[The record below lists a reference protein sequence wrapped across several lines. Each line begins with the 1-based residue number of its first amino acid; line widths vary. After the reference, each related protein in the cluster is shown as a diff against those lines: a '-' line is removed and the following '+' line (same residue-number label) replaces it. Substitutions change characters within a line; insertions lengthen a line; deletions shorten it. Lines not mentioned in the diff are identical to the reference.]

1 MLRQR
6 QPKNPFIIE
15 GYISPEYFCDREKE
29 TALLTRHLTNGCNVA
44 LMAPRRL
51 GKSGLVFNCFHQRE
65 IKEAYHCIYID
76 IYETKNLNEFVYE
89 FGKAILT
96 ELCPKGRKVW
106 EGFLN
111 VLNSL
116 KSTISF
122 DINGNPEWSVGVGD
136 ITLPDITLDEIF
148 SYLTNADK
156 PCLVAIDE
164 FQTIATY
171 PEKTVE
177 AALRKRIQN
186 CHNAHFVFSG
196 SKRHMVA
203 QMFTSPSRPFY
214 NSSAIMGLDPIDR
227 NAYFEFANRHLLKIG
242 KEISREAF
250 DYLYDAY
257 DGVTWYIQYVM
268 NMLYTSLS
276 SNKAFLREDI
286 DSVVCDIISQHRFA
300 YQALLYQ
307 LTSKQKQVIVAIA
320 HEGKTTSIMSQAF
333 LRKYNISASTV
344 QGALKTLL
352 DRDFI
357 TSDDGIYQISD
368 KFLAQYLLH

>member
-136 ITLPDITLDEIF
+136 ITLPDITLDEI
-148 SYLTNADK
+148 
-156 PCLVAIDE
+156 
-164 FQTIATY
+164 
-171 PEKTVE
+171 
-177 AALRKRIQN
+177 
-186 CHNAHFVFSG
+186 
-196 SKRHMVA
+196 
-203 QMFTSPSRPFY
+203 SR
-214 NSSAIMGLDPIDR
+214 
-227 NAYFEFANRHLLKIG
+227 
-242 KEISREAF
+242 
-250 DYLYDAY
+250 
-257 DGVTWYIQYVM
+257 
-268 NMLYTSLS
+268 
-276 SNKAFLREDI
+276 
-286 DSVVCDIISQHRFA
+286 
-300 YQALLYQ
+300 
-307 LTSKQKQVIVAIA
+307 
-320 HEGKTTSIMSQAF
+320 
-333 LRKYNISASTV
+333 
-344 QGALKTLL
+344 
-352 DRDFI
+352 
-357 TSDDGIYQISD
+357 
-368 KFLAQYLLH
+368 